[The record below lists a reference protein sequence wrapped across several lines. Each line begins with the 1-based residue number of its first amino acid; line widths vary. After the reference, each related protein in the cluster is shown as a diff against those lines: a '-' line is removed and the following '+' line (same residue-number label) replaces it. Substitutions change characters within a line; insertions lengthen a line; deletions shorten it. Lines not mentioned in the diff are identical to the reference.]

1 MKEVR
6 FYEETEDELLDFAV
20 IIAEAEG
27 KLVFCKHRERNT
39 YEIPG
44 GHREEGEAIEEAARR
59 ELYEETGAVEYTLLP
74 VCVYSVT
81 DPCRFGGR
89 ESFGMLYHAE
99 IFKFEPMLEHE
110 IEKIILVDELEGEWT
125 YPEIQ
130 PKLIKEAAR
139 RGYIKR

>member
-1 MKEVR
+1 M
-6 FYEETEDELLDFAV
+6 
-20 IIAEAEG
+20 
-27 KLVFCKHRERNT
+27 
-39 YEIPG
+39 
-44 GHREEGEAIEEAARR
+44 
-59 ELYEETGAVEYTLLP
+59 P

-110 IEKIILVDELEGEWT
+110 IEKIIFVDEWEGEWT

>member
-1 MKEVR
+1 M
-6 FYEETEDELLDFAV
+6 FFAST
-20 IIAEAEG
+20 G
-27 KLVFCKHRERNT
+27 N
-39 YEIPG
+39 IPG

-59 ELYEETGAVEYTLLP
+59 ELYEETGAVEYSLLP

-99 IFKFEPMLEHE
+99 IFKFEQMLDHE
-110 IEKIILVDELEGEWT
+110 IEKIIFVDELEGEWT

-130 PKLIKEAAR
+130 PKLIKEAER
-139 RGYIKR
+139 RGYMKR